1 MAFVLVDCLILT
13 RTMKNQQNCCA
24 AWVSRLVLG
33 FGAGSLLMLPTGAMA
48 QADPTAD
55 ETIWGSETASVSG
68 DNGAA
73 SSLLD
78 IIQRGQVGPTQS
90 RADFLKKQDEN
101 LSDAA
106 AVFRAR
112 QLEAYKTTSASTP
125 ASAETSGVKTVETE
139 GAVDT
144 LELEKVDENAQSKSL
159 KTTPRPA
166 LW

>member
-1 MAFVLVDCLILT
+1 
-13 RTMKNQQNCCA
+13 MKNKQNRCA

-33 FGAGSLLMLPTGAMA
+33 LGVGAALLLPNPA
-48 QADPTAD
+48 QAQSEPTAD
-55 ETIWGSETASVSG
+55 ETIWGNETASVSG

-106 AVFRAR
+106 AAFRSR
-112 QLEAYKTTSASTP
+112 QLEAFKTTTAP
-125 ASAETSGVKTVETE
+125 
-139 GAVDT
+139 AVDIEEVEGQLQSQT
-144 LELEKVDENAQSKSL
+144 LDES
-159 KTTPRPA
+159 PRRA

>member
-1 MAFVLVDCLILT
+1 
-13 RTMKNQQNCCA
+13 MKNKQNRCT

-33 FGAGSLLMLPTGAMA
+33 LGVGAALLLPSAA
-48 QADPTAD
+48 QAQAEPTAD
-55 ETIWGSETASVSG
+55 ETIWGDERASVSG

-106 AVFRAR
+106 AAFRAR
-112 QLEAYKTTSASTP
+112 QREAFNTSVPATESVEGEDQLQSQSLEES
-125 ASAETSGVKTVETE
+125 
-139 GAVDT
+139 
-144 LELEKVDENAQSKSL
+144 
-159 KTTPRPA
+159 PRRA